1 MPHVPGHIA
10 NWDELQFGPAGA
22 SAVMGSG
29 FDATGTAVPNTGLGG
44 QIDWRATRTP
54 SDDWSQFMLGVGPG
68 MRRAPVQSMRDR
80 LMTRYAL
87 ASPYQDWT
95 GATTP
100 TFGSYLSGGPGD
112 FASPAALQAQARM
125 AAQVGGMSQ
134 QDFGQQMI
142 AAGGPTTEA
151 GRRLA
156 LMGSTF
162 NPLQG
167 GSASNMGA
175 VAHLLAL
182 QRPATAG
189 GGYGGAYQGGM
200 ASAIQNA
207 MNAMYQTRQA
217 TGYDP
222 NSFLSWYLGQ
232 AFPEPE
238 ENGNNGT

>member
-10 NWDELQFGPAGA
+10 DWDQLQFGPAGA

-87 ASPYQDWT
+87 AAPYQDWS

-100 TFGSYLSGGPGD
+100 TFGSYLAAGPGG
-112 FASPAALQAQARM
+112 FASPAALQERARM

-134 QDFGQQMI
+134 QDFGQALI
-142 AAGGPTTEA
+142 DAGGPTTEA

-156 LMGSTF
+156 QIGSTF

-175 VAHLLAL
+175 VANLLAL
-182 QRPATAG
+182 QRAG
-189 GGYGGAYQGGM
+189 GGAYQGGM

-217 TGYDP
+217 AGYDP
-222 NSFLSWYLGQ
+222 NSFLSWYMNT
-232 AFPEPE
+232 AFPE
-238 ENGNNGT
+238 T